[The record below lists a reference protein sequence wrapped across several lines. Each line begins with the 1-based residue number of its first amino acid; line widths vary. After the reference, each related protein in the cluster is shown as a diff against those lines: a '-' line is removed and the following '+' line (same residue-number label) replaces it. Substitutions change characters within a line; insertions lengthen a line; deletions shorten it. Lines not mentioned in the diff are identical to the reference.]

1 MIKTPFKTTASFAI
15 ALAICTT
22 QDLRAAVI
30 IDGDFESPI
39 VPGTPGSRILY
50 PTGGTF
56 GGGWRVDSAVV
67 GVALK
72 SDGDPDFLPT
82 PDGNQFVY
90 LGQNISVSTLA
101 QDISGSLF
109 SGTTYTVSFLQSG
122 FASLQFPGRVR
133 LQITPTSG
141 GGAIYDNTF
150 ILPIQSPWVAQAAVF
165 PVATTGNYTVKF
177 TSFNSAGGI
186 IDRVAIVPEP
196 TATLLL
202 TLATVYLGMR
212 RTARHRCNEEV

>member
-109 SGTTYTVSFLQSG
+109 SGTIYTVSFLQSG

-133 LQITPTSG
+133 LQVTPTSG
-141 GGAIYDNTF
+141 GATIYDNTF
-150 ILPIQSPWVAQAAVF
+150 VLPIQSPWVTQAAVF
-165 PVATTGNYTVKF
+165 PVTTTGSYTVKF

-196 TATLLL
+196 TAFLL
-202 TLATVYLGMR
+202 TGVGAVFIGLQRKSRNKGSLT
-212 RTARHRCNEEV
+212 

>member
-1 MIKTPFKTTASFAI
+1 MIRTPFKTTTLFAI
-15 ALAICTT
+15 ALAVCST

-39 VPGTPGSRILY
+39 VPGSPGSRILY

-56 GGGWRVDSAVV
+56 GGAWRIDSAVV

-133 LQITPTSG
+133 LQVTPTAG
-141 GGAIYDNTF
+141 GAAIYDNTF
-150 ILPIQSPWVAQAAVF
+150 TLPIQSPWGHA
-165 PVATTGNYTVKF
+165 
-177 TSFNSAGGI
+177 SSRI
-186 IDRVAIVPEP
+186 SRDHDRKLHRQIF
-196 TATLLL
+196 LLQQ
-202 TLATVYLGMR
+202 R
-212 RTARHRCNEEV
+212 RRHHRQGSHRS